1 MGFCLHSLHSP
12 YTPYT
17 LPTLPLQ
24 LLCITWDA
32 KRICRLSLIFRY
44 LLRPEM
50 MVIYTYNIIYGFL
63 AKNSKPPRGG
73 YTQDTQ
79 FSKSRSTLES
89 KTPPHDNPSQSTKS
103 RNITPNLRT
112 ARPPPLT
119 PFNPSQSRHI
129 TAFPLNPF

>member
-1 MGFCLHSLHSP
+1 MVSIVIYLMNALTIVRCFLTSSLHSP
-12 YTPYT
+12 K
-17 LPTLPLQ
+17 Q
-24 LLCITWDA
+24 ILCIVCDA

-79 FSKSRSTLES
+79 FSKSRCPLES
-89 KTPPHDNPSQSTKS
+89 KTPPYVFPS
-103 RNITPNLRT
+103 IPPNHGI
-112 ARPPPLT
+112 
-119 PFNPSQSRHI
+119 SRHI